1 MSRKFVVAALAAAC
15 VIGFGAC
22 GSVQA
27 ESSVK
32 SSKSNT
38 SERTKG
44 GGQNPAARTTTV
56 KSSKSNTSD
65 RTRGGVR
72 GGGAPDKAI
81 NLNSSRS
88 NSNY

>member
-1 MSRKFVVAALAAAC
+1 MSRKFMVAALAAAC
-15 VIGFGAC
+15 LIGFGAC

-38 SERTKG
+38 SEKQKG
-44 GGQNPAARTTTV
+44 GGQGPAARTTTV

-65 RTRGGVR
+65 RTNTDYGQPGP
-72 GGGAPDKAI
+72 APAI
-81 NLNSSRS
+81 NLNSSKS
-88 NSNY
+88 N